1 MSRILDIEETKR
13 LFPDYEI
20 INEVITS
27 GEAVIY
33 RVKHKES
40 ESELALKVI
49 LDTDEETSIRFMKEA
64 NIMKMLDHKYILN
77 IIDFG
82 KREDRSYGIMEFI
95 EYDLLNLIAVK
106 PLSDRQ
112 AGQMVCKIAM
122 AVEYMHTNGVLHRD
136 IKPANV
142 MITQDGNP
150 KVIDFGLAYI
160 AGEDVNALEAV
171 GSEGYAAPEIWD
183 HPERISIQSD
193 IYSLGALLYT
203 VLTAVYPDPHK
214 VDYGKLFSRDQGFV
228 RFIIKAMKT
237 DATKRHLSAYE
248 FAEELKDVVGNI
260 KDAPEF

>member
-1 MSRILDIEETKR
+1 MSTTLDIEETKR

-20 INEVITS
+20 INEVVTS

-33 RVKHKES
+33 RVRHKES
-40 ESELALKVI
+40 DSEQALKV
-49 LDTDEETSIRFMKEA
+49 LLETDDQAHARFMKEA
-64 NIMKMLDHKYILN
+64 NIMNILDHKYILN

-82 KREDRSYGIMEFI
+82 KREDRCYGTMEFI

-106 PLSDRQ
+106 PLSDKQ

-122 AVEYMHTNGVLHRD
+122 ALDYMHSKGVLHRD

-142 MITQDGNP
+142 MISQDGNP
-150 KVIDFGLAYI
+150 KVIDFGLAYL

-183 HPERISIQSD
+183 NPERISIQSD

-203 VLTAVYPDPHK
+203 VLTSVFPDPHK
-214 VDYGKLFSRDQGFV
+214 VDYGKLFCRDQGFV
-228 RFIIKAMKT
+228 TFIIKAMKPN
-237 DATKRHLSAYE
+237 AALRHSSAYE
-248 FAEELKDVVGNI
+248 FAEELENVIKNI
-260 KDAPEF
+260 KDTPDF